1 MRRTLVGITLLLAAG
16 LAVGSPAGAATFTDF
31 VEEGRLVSVSEPE
44 QTWQSDGIL
53 HVRGQLFTAKVK
65 GDLGKGIFLVVE
77 NYEVDLTTGFGLD
90 NHGTWVLETE
100 AGTWSGTYAIAGGEF
115 PFFIPLVGHGEDG
128 SLLKAEFV
136 PTGPTTAELRGTIL
150 SP

>member
-1 MRRTLVGITLLLAAG
+1 MRRTLVGLTLFLVSSLV
-16 LAVGSPAGAATFTDF
+16 VGSPASAETFTDF

-65 GDLGKGIFLVVE
+65 GDLGKGIFLVVQ
-77 NYEVDLTTGFGLD
+77 NYEVDLATGLGLD
-90 NHGTWVLETE
+90 SHGTWVLETE
-100 AGTWSGTYAIAGGEF
+100 AGTWSGIYAIAGGEF
-115 PFFIPLVGHGEDG
+115 LFFIPLVGHGEDG

-136 PTGPTTAELRGTIL
+136 PIGSNTAELRGTIL